1 MRPLK
6 VRLICQKLGQ
16 IASLTLAL
24 SCCLCLLAGC
34 TGQKETHNEYPGP
47 TAKTQKALLSTPLV
61 FGNIGYDTKTG
72 IINMPRNIVA
82 VAFSP
87 DSRYVACASRIEV
100 MTEGADSHPGIV
112 YTEHADDDMPLNIL
126 ARRLVIIFD
135 MATGVSKL
143 QFITEAVVRSLA
155 FSADSGMLFVGCDAH
170 RLEDLGQDEAGYL
183 QVWDVERGKLLRNV
197 EKDVNL
203 MTVAPTGHRLVLGMG
218 GGYENHLSL
227 AILDTTSW
235 RTIHQFKPEVKVGIL
250 EDIAFSSDGRWFG
263 ALFFARESSIG
274 EVWIWDTRSGKT
286 LLHVVDSYETFSH
299 PESSHAISP
308 PLAMTVPGDKQAKG
322 YIYCGNTRFKVKYA
336 GETLKVIETSDV
348 IKNRSDTVFA
358 YANFNPK
365 RAVSSDYFHAAA
377 QDKPITYSLWD
388 LNSQKVIKSWQL
400 KAGYPNV
407 EFSPDGKILAVVS
420 AEDTY
425 QLIKVP

>member
-1 MRPLK
+1 
-6 VRLICQKLGQ
+6 
-16 IASLTLAL
+16 
-24 SCCLCLLAGC
+24 
-34 TGQKETHNEYPGP
+34 
-47 TAKTQKALLSTPLV
+47 
-61 FGNIGYDTKTG
+61 
-72 IINMPRNIVA
+72 MPQEITA

-87 DSRYVACASRIEV
+87 DARYVACVSGIEV
-100 MTEGADSHPGIV
+100 PKGKTDTQPGIIHK
-112 YTEHADDDMPLNIL
+112 EHADGEVPPNIL
-126 ARRLVIIFD
+126 AGSFVTVFE

-203 MTVAPTGHRLVLGMG
+203 MTVAPTGHRLALGMG
-218 GGYENHLSL
+218 GGYENLLSL

-322 YIYCGNTRFKVKYA
+322 YIYCGNTRFKVKYV
-336 GETLKVIETSDV
+336 GERLKVLDTAFTLPKSSET
-348 IKNRSDTVFA
+348 IFA
-358 YANFNPK
+358 FERLNPK
-365 RAVSSDYFHAAA
+365 RAVSANSFGNRVEE
-377 QDKPITYSLWD
+377 PPTIYSLWN
-388 LNSQKVIKSWQL
+388 LQSQKVVASW
-400 KAGYPNV
+400 KFDT
-407 EFSPDGKILAVVS
+407 FSPQILFSFNRNFLAVVS
-420 AEDTY
+420 RGKKCHI
-425 QLIKVP
+425 LKLP